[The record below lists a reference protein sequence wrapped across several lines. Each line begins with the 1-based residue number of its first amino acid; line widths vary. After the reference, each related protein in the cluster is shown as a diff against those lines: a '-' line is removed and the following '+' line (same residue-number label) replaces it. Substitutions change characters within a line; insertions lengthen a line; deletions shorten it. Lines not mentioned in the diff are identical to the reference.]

1 MNTRKSATRLSSAY
15 PTSDELARYDR
26 EARRLRAEFIA
37 YGAASL
43 VIALDRLVRR
53 IACRIAARLFGS
65 DCMHAQ
71 RMGHLVPDRQDA

>member
-26 EARRLRAEFIA
+26 KARRLRAEFIA

-43 VIALDRLVRR
+43 VVALDRLVRR
-53 IACRIAARLFGS
+53 IACRIAGRLCGP
-65 DCMHAQ
+65 DCTQAK
-71 RMGHLVPDRQDA
+71 MGNV